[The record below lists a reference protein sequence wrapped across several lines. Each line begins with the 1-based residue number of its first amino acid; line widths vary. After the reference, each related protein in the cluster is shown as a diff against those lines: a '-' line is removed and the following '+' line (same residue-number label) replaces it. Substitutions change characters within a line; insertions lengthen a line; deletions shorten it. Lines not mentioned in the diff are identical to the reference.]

1 LLILPAQEVN
11 YTDGWRMAYF
21 SDMAEVQAKMTELER
36 VVKELVKMMDEEE

>member
-1 LLILPAQEVN
+1 LLIFPVQEVN
-11 YTDGWRMAYF
+11 YPDGWRMANF